1 MVHSFWQWTMKK
13 YLFVDD
19 DGAFL
24 EVLRLFF
31 GSSPHVYLS
40 DVRHVASVL
49 KHDGPF
55 DVMITDYDMPYH
67 TGLELAKWVK
77 QHYSAMPILMVSG
90 HEKPDLLPSF
100 VMQWMKKPISLDV
113 LAWEITECLTL

>member
-1 MVHSFWQWTMKK
+1 MKK

-31 GSSPHVYLS
+31 GSTPHVYLS
-40 DVRHVASVL
+40 DMRHVASVL

-55 DVMITDYDMPYH
+55 DAMITDYDMPYQN
-67 TGLELAKWVK
+67 GLALAKWVN
-77 QHYSAMPILMVSG
+77 QHYSAMPIVILSG
-90 HEKPDLLPSF
+90 HEKPELLPSF
-100 VMQWMKKPISLDV
+100 VVQWIEKPISLDV
-113 LAWEITECLTL
+113 LDWEIRQSQNS

>member
-31 GSSPHVYLS
+31 GSTPHVYLS
-40 DVRHVASVL
+40 DVRHVSEVL
-49 KHDGPF
+49 QRNGPF
-55 DVMITDYDMPYH
+55 DVMITDYDMPYQN
-67 TGLELAKWVK
+67 GLGLAEWVN
-77 QHYSAMPILMVSG
+77 QYDSAMPILVLSG

-100 VMQWMKKPISLDV
+100 VIKWMKKPISLDV
-113 LAWEITECLTL
+113 LAEEIAQCQKS